1 MRLQVNNVGRGTD
14 ISIHVDTNFKFLL
27 LWIQNT
33 FSKVTG
39 HQKQTKNCKGLF
51 FDFHKNMV
59 QEVKNLRKRVDT
71 TCVSKLILILWFY
84 FV

>member
-1 MRLQVNNVGRGTD
+1 MRLQVNNVGRGTN

-33 FSKVTG
+33 FSKVV
-39 HQKQTKNCKGLF
+39 TKNKPKTVKVF
-51 FDFHKNMV
+51 FFWLPQKHGTRGQKF
-59 QEVKNLRKRVDT
+59 KKRVDT

>member
-33 FSKVTG
+33 FSKVHG

-51 FDFHKNMV
+51 FLLPQKHDTRGQNFK
-59 QEVKNLRKRVDT
+59 KRVDT